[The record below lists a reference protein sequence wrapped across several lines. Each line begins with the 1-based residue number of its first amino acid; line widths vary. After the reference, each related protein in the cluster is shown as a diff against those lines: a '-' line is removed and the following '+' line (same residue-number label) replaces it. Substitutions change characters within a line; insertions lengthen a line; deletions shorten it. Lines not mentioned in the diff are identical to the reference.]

1 MTKKFEM
8 SMMGEL
14 TYFLRLQ
21 IKQDNK
27 GISICQEPYTRNLL
41 KKCEISDSSS
51 VKTPMVPPNNL
62 GPDLA
67 GKPVNKTSYRGM
79 IGSLMYLT
87 AKMPDIQFF
96 IVLCVRYQS
105 NPKESHLTTVKRILR
120 YIKGTPTLEKAPQ
133 VPVKYLVENWFVE
146 VLRNSSQWLCPRLR
160 LNTLMLLGVV
170 QVLGGNYSSTEQ
182 VNSIQ
187 QFLAYSLITGT
198 GVDIGEII
206 YSDLDPSKVTEIELT
221 AHMIAL
227 NNRRDSVS
235 PPPLVAKPKTCK
247 SQTVIS
253 TSPKSQGLEA
263 SGALSKK
270 SKRSKSKNPPTK
282 TKATPPNPTKGFEQ
296 SHSVSSGTVPDP

>member
-1 MTKKFEM
+1 MAEQQTIKYPPQWTNMTLYNVLFQTNNVVGNFNYPPNVPAYKPIMKFLQNCPLYNAFTNYPLVVYEN
-8 SMMGEL
+8 
-14 TYFLRLQ
+14 FLREFQSTTIAFDPFPSTDEPEKRPLKEFL
-21 IKQDNK
+21 IK
-27 GISICQEPYTRNLL
+27 
-41 KKCEISDSSS
+41 
-51 VKTPMVPPNNL
+51 
-62 GPDLA
+62 
-67 GKPVNKTSYRGM
+67 
-79 IGSLMYLT
+79 
-87 AKMPDIQFF
+87 
-96 IVLCVRYQS
+96 
-105 NPKESHLTTVKRILR
+105 ILF
-120 YIKGTPTLEKAPQ
+120 T
-133 VPVKYLVENWFVE
+133 FVI
-146 VLRNSSQWLCPRLR
+146 
-160 LNTLMLLGVV
+160 